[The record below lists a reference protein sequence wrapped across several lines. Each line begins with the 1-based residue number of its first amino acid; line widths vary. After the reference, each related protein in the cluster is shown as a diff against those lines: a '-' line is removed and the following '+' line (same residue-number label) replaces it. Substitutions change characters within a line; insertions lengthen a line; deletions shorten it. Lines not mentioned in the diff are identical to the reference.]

1 MSLLALIS
9 TSTSREKEQT
19 APPRQSPWGQC
30 GYNNLKLYWLEF
42 QRQRSQNPWYCILW
56 KWVWEANLEGDW
68 EAWTPVS
75 ARRQRGPMSSIQMCI
90 PVLPWVKSAW
100 GVWTEVVETVSC
112 VTRGTFLTAL
122 AHLGASYTRD
132 ECKLDLVHGK
142 LTDVLE

>member
-1 MSLLALIS
+1 MSLLVLIS
-9 TSTSREKEQT
+9 TSTSREMGQT
-19 APPRQSPWGQC
+19 VPPRQSPWGQC

-56 KWVWEANLEGDW
+56 KWVWEANLEEGW
-68 EAWTPVS
+68 EAWTPIS
-75 ARRQRGPMSSIQMCI
+75 ARRQRGPMSSVQMCI

-112 VTRGTFLTAL
+112 VIRGPFLTAL

-132 ECKLDLVHGK
+132 ECELDLVHGK
-142 LTDVLE
+142 LTNVLE